1 MTSSQLSQNNLLVN
15 FDNEIVSRN
24 MASINTQQLTIVLL
38 HFKHTGQ
45 QSMQVVTFLSYTIK
59 YILKDWPKMALASQH
74 SLVGRHCLHVHV
86 YSQELFNFSGYH
98 SPIFIV
104 PEENNCFSKYKDL

>member
-1 MTSSQLSQNNLLVN
+1 
-15 FDNEIVSRN
+15 

-104 PEENNCFSKYKDL
+104 PEKNNCFSKYKDL